1 MPVVALSSYGTLP
14 PVWQQALFPSR
25 GQEARKPRIRRG
37 TQRQRAKKVFHL
49 HPKGTAL
56 PQKRHPGR
64 KCISRGLGRN
74 IR

>member
-37 TQRQRAKKVFHL
+37 TERQRAARVFRFHII
-49 HPKGTAL
+49 HRQTAGNNG
-56 PQKRHPGR
+56 PGR
-64 KCISRGLGRN
+64 KAVSKNR
-74 IR
+74 